1 MRVGAERVKA
11 ELIGL
16 CRAAVQ
22 NETGVDALRTDRQLR
37 RGPPADIALGVGPD
51 DVEARRLNLLGRATH
66 LVQCIG
72 AVGLVEAVQH
82 RVGGRQKRPP
92 HRDWRLAG
100 VLAHH
105 IIDDR
110 AVRRFQQR
118 QCDRGLALDGD
129 LLLGAFHVRPLPV
142 VPDLIR
148 VIRVGLLGNK
158 VHVIVLEHG
167 QAPAEIHV
175 VAQQR
180 ERVECRKVPV
190 QLEARRRQLRF
201 VPYRRHREAYVRVT
215 RQDRLAALRAA
226 AGNHPGV
233 AAFELRQ
240 TSVFKRLVTQLRQL
254 IQALPVGVGQCRFR
268 VEHAVRVPVQVED
281 FQVLRPK
288 LIAHIGQQRLGS
300 ERRGKTVSQI
310 AGDADRILCGE
321 APSGNAQ
328 CVELHRPCVGVLIL
342 VDAIDVGFQRFPG
355 RGVLVLACDI
365 RVRVFANAQGAKQF
379 VGLDQIRPEYL
390 RQLATCQ
397 ATQHFHLEQP
407 VLSMGIAQRTVKVG
421 FVLGADVRH
430 ATLVVA
436 QGDGG
441 LKTAH
446 GDLAVAYR
454 QLAIY
459 VPARATCKQ
468 GDDDG

>member
-1 MRVGAERVKA
+1 MRVGAERVKT

-16 CRAAVQ
+16 RRAAVQ
-22 NETGVDALRTDRQLR
+22 NEGGVDALRADRQLR
-37 RGPPADIALGVGPD
+37 RSPPADIAFGVGPD

-66 LVQCIG
+66 LVQRIG
-72 AVGLVEAVQH
+72 AVGLVKTVQH
-82 RVGGRQKRPP
+82 RVGRHQKRPP
-92 HRDWRLAG
+92 HRNWRLAG

-105 IIDDR
+105 VVDNR
-110 AVRRFQQR
+110 AVRRFEQR
-118 QCDRGLALDGD
+118 QCDRRLAFHGD
-129 LLLGAFHVRPLPV
+129 LLLGAFHVHPLTV

-148 VIRVGLLGNK
+148 VIRVGLLGNQ
-158 VHVIVLEHG
+158 VHVVILEHG
-167 QAPAEIHV
+167 QAPAEVHV

-180 ERVECRKVPV
+180 ERVERRKVPV
-190 QLEARRRQLRF
+190 QLKARRRQLRF
-201 VPYRRHREAYVRVT
+201 VPYRRHREADVRVT
-215 RQDRLAALRAA
+215 GEDRLVALRAA

-240 TSVFKRLVTQLRQL
+240 ASVFKRLVTQLREL

-281 FQVLRPK
+281 FQVLRTQ
-288 LIAHIGQQRLGS
+288 LITDVGQQWLGS
-300 ERRGKTVSQI
+300 ERRGKAVSQI
-310 AGDADRILCGE
+310 AGDADRVLWGE
-321 APSGNAQ
+321 PPSGNAQ
-328 CVELHRPCVGVLIL
+328 RVELHRPCVGVLIL
-342 VDAIDVGFQRFPG
+342 VDAVDVGFQRFPG
-355 RGVLVLACDI
+355 RGVLVLTCDI
-365 RVRVFANAQGAKQF
+365 RIRVLTNAQAAKQL
-379 VGLDQIRPEYL
+379 VGLEQIRPQYL
-390 RQLATCQ
+390 CQLATCQ
-397 ATQHFHLEQP
+397 ATQHFHLEQS

-446 GDLAVAYR
+446 GDLAITYR
-454 QLAIY
+454 QFAIY
-459 VPARATCKQ
+459 VPARATRKQ